1 VLPERAA
8 EVRAWLEEVVG
19 TWYMPPFVAAPALE
33 WRIREARWDRSGCC
47 ADVRLTVLY
56 SQSDASAE
64 AFVRTE
70 VVPVLMSTVSLLR
83 AAAMRGEAK
92 QNRHPYVDVY
102 YIDATAPKR
111 TLPPEPGQPV
121 MPVNINGGVT
131 MLRTGRIVVY
141 RREDACK
148 VLVHELLHLHGLDQA
163 LRNAHRAE
171 ARLRA
176 RYGVVAV
183 DRGVPLGINE
193 AFTETLA
200 CYLHTIWW
208 SLARKRSPEST
219 LRRVSTHVRSVAD
232 RTTAHYGGTLAYVEG
247 THCFAYV
254 ACRAAL
260 WHGPFLKRVL
270 AAYPPGKPPTDA
282 EAFVDLLIEALDR
295 RRRRQKGSGSSA
307 PGASLQMT
315 PLQ

>member
-1 VLPERAA
+1 
-8 EVRAWLEEVVG
+8 
-19 TWYMPPFVAAPALE
+19 M
-33 WRIREARWDRSGCC
+33 
-47 ADVRLTVLY
+47 
-56 SQSDASAE
+56 
-64 AFVRTE
+64 
-70 VVPVLMSTVSLLR
+70 
-83 AAAMRGEAK
+83 
-92 QNRHPYVDVY
+92 Y
-102 YIDATAPKR
+102 YIDATEPKR

-163 LRNAHRAE
+163 LRNAPRAE

-208 SLARKRSPEST
+208 SFARKRSPESS
-219 LRRVSTHVRSVAD
+219 LRRVSAHVRSVAD
-232 RTTAHYGGTLAYVEG
+232 RTTTHYGGTLAYVEG

-270 AAYPPGKPPTDA
+270 AAYPPGKPPSDA
-282 EAFVDLLIEALDR
+282 EAFVDLMIEALDR
-295 RRRRQKGSGSSA
+295 RRRLQKGVGVSQSS
-307 PGASLQMT
+307 SLQMT